1 MYKLHRRFLLIIAY
15 QIYEVLLILAAI
27 VSSLYLTTDH
37 HALTPL
43 VDVRALAL
51 VAIVMLAWHLSLVNS
66 GAYRSRRL
74 ERPIAEFARLLRST
88 FLATGAV
95 ATAGVIMDVKFL
107 SGEFVWLFWAMLALL
122 ALGSRLVLRVFLSQL
137 RAHNHNI
144 RHVIVVGAGDRGF
157 RFAQTVKR
165 QPEIGYRVVGFVDTS
180 PDVISEKLLGQSISY
195 LGDIKELSSILAQH
209 SVDEV
214 YLTLPIKSCYE
225 EIENVLVRCEEQ
237 GIPVTLATDF
247 FDIDS
252 LKMRVE
258 HRFQLPTITLYNG
271 PNIDWQ
277 LSVKRLIDVIVS
289 FSVLVAMSPVL
300 LLIALAVKMSSP
312 GPVLFVQDR
321 VGRNKRIFRM
331 YKFRTMVENAEALQV
346 ELEGANELVGPAFK
360 IQNDPRVTR
369 LGRFLRSTSLDEL
382 PQLVNVLRGDM
393 SLVGPRPLPV
403 RDVVLFSEHS
413 HRRRFSFPPGLTCT
427 WQISGRSGISFERWM
442 EMDMEYIDGWSLARD
457 FAILLGTIPA
467 VLLRRGAY

>member
-1 MYKLHRRFLLIIAY
+1 MYKIHRRLLLITAY
-15 QIYEVLLILAAI
+15 QLYEALLILAGIATS
-27 VSSLYLTTDH
+27 VYLTTDH
-37 HALTPL
+37 DELITL
-43 VDVRALAL
+43 IDGRGLALAL
-51 VAIVMLAWHLSLVNS
+51 IVMLAWHVSLASS

-74 ERPIAEFARLLRST
+74 EKPIAEFARLLRST
-88 FLATGAV
+88 FLATGVA
-95 ATAGVIMDVKFL
+95 ATAGVILDVEFL
-107 SGEFVWLFWAMLALL
+107 SGEFIWQFWFMIVGL
-122 ALGSRLVLRVFLSQL
+122 ALGSRLALRVFLSQL

-144 RHVIVVGAGDRGF
+144 RRVIVVGAGQRGL
-157 RFAQTVKR
+157 RFADIVKR

-180 PDVISEKLLGQSISY
+180 PDVISGNLSDQSTPY
-195 LGDIKELSSILAQH
+195 LGDLKELASILAQH
-209 SVDEV
+209 AIDEV

-225 EIENVLVRCEEQ
+225 KLQEVIEQCEEQ

-247 FDIDS
+247 FDISS

-258 HRFQLPTITLYNG
+258 HLFQPPTITLYNG

-277 LSVKRLIDVIVS
+277 FSVKRLIDVVVA
-289 FSVLVAMSPVL
+289 FSVLVTMSPVL
-300 LLIALAVKMSSP
+300 MLIAVAVKMSSP
-312 GPVLFVQDR
+312 GPVIFVQER

-331 YKFRTMVENAEALQV
+331 YKFRTMIENAEGLQA
-346 ELEGANELVGPAFK
+346 ELEEVNEVAGPAFK

-382 PQLVNVLRGDM
+382 PQLANVLRGDM

-403 RDVVLFSEHS
+403 RDVVLFNEHR

-457 FAILLGTIPA
+457 FAILLGTVPA
-467 VLLRRGAY
+467 VLFRRGAY